1 MSLPGS
7 RDLYVNRSALS
18 TNRSI
23 CSCLSME
30 YQAGEDSRPEYH
42 HIAYCSGSK
51 CPRAIRSNPTTSSEI
66 RASQAWSQY
75 MHRDQFLMYYRKYH
89 LSDLVGY
96 TFRADHLS
104 SDAIRVVSK
113 PANMAS
119 EQYSVSSELEPH

>member
-1 MSLPGS
+1 
-7 RDLYVNRSALS
+7 
-18 TNRSI
+18 
-23 CSCLSME
+23 ME

-42 HIAYCSGSK
+42 HTVYCSGSK
-51 CPRAIRSNPTTSSEI
+51 CLRAMGSNPTTSSEI